1 MDKNKRNYREMKYAI
16 EELLTMSQD
25 ELVEIYEKEEALL
38 KEGIVFESSL
48 SSSFGDMTIE
58 EVSDKYG
65 LNEWDDVKNKIMK
78 KLTKDSL

>member
-1 MDKNKRNYREMKYAI
+1 MEMKYAI